1 MSLPILRISL
11 LKFFTWH
18 RSSKVDEVVDEVLS
32 SAEAVGACSTS
43 AAAAVAEVAAAVP
56 ASETASTPEDAAIS
70 SAV

>member
-1 MSLPILRISL
+1 MANSGASAVFK
-11 LKFFTWH
+11 KFFTWH

-43 AAAAVAEVAAAVP
+43 AAFAALLPA
-56 ASETASTPEDAAIS
+56 ASEASSVPEAAAIS

>member
-1 MSLPILRISL
+1 MLCFTFK
-11 LKFFTWH
+11 KFFTWH

-43 AAAAVAEVAAAVP
+43 AALAALLPAAASEASSVP
-56 ASETASTPEDAAIS
+56 EAAAIS